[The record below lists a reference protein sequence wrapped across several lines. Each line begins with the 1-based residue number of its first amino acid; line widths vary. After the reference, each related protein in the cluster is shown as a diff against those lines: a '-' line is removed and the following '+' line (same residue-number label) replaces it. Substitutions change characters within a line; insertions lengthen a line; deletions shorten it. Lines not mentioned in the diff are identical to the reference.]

1 MSLEEAIKENTQ
13 AINTLIKMWQM
24 HEIKTNEEKEEK
36 EEALKHVESSTV
48 IEEQVE
54 EIEANEVD
62 DVAVT
67 WDEIREALTKHVQV
81 KGRQSAINIM
91 TAHGI
96 QGKLT
101 QDQLKEEDYG
111 KFYAALTA

>member
-13 AINTLIKMWQM
+13 AIKALIKMWQM
-24 HEIKTNEEKEEK
+24 HEIKTNEEKEE
-36 EEALKHVESSTV
+36 ALKHVESSTV
-48 IEEQVE
+48 IEERIE
-54 EIEANEVD
+54 EIESNEVD
-62 DVAVT
+62 DSAVT
-67 WDEIREALTKHVQV
+67 WDEIREALTKHVQT

-91 TAHGI
+91 AAHGI